1 MKLKFWKKAQKI
13 KKKKKSD
20 FYIRILKWA
29 AKQDN
34 FTIQK
39 LYRELKITS
48 VYIKSWIDKE
58 IEKEKLF
65 INVGYKKFKGG
76 KMYPI
81 YKLSFDARF
90 KLLEFEELSFA
101 RANAK
106 EARAWAIRAVTI
118 AIISL
123 FLLITLSL
131 VDYFSVQNVKLHDT
145 NVISVTDTMLGE

>member
-1 MKLKFWKKAQKI
+1 MKLKLWKKAKKI
-13 KKKKKSD
+13 QYNQKSD

-48 VYIKSWIDKE
+48 VYTKSWIDKE

-76 KMYPI
+76 NMHPI

-90 KLLEFEELSFA
+90 KLLGFEELSFA

-106 EARAWAIRAVTI
+106 EARAWAIRAVTV
-118 AIISL
+118 AS
-123 FLLITLSL
+123 ITLFIL
-131 VDYFSVQNVKLHDT
+131 VALSIFDYFSIQKVRLHET
-145 NVISVTDTMLGE
+145 NIISVEESLVK

>member
-1 MKLKFWKKAQKI
+1 MKIRFWKKAKKI
-13 KKKKKSD
+13 QYNQKSD

-29 AKQDN
+29 AKEDN
-34 FTIQK
+34 FTIKK

-48 VYIKSWIDKE
+48 VYTKSWIDKE

-76 KMYPI
+76 NMYPI

-106 EARAWAIRAVTI
+106 DARAWAIRAVTV
-118 AIISL
+118 AS
-123 FLLITLSL
+123 ITLFIL
-131 VDYFSVQNVKLHDT
+131 VALSIIDYFSIQKVKLHET
-145 NVISVTDTMLGE
+145 NIISVEDSL